1 MSYTYVV
8 AGHYQYKFP
17 VYLSS
22 LFIFISQTSSSGTRR
37 GDSPLSIAQLSITIH
52 LQFLRVFTG
61 TNSLITSKTWINE
74 LDSRRRSS
82 CVTPQQLLPSC
93 RFFAQGFV

>member
-8 AGHYQYKFP
+8 AGHYQYNFP

-22 LFIFISQTSSSGTRR
+22 LFIFISQTSSSGTSR

-52 LQFLRVFTG
+52 L
-61 TNSLITSKTWINE
+61 
-74 LDSRRRSS
+74 
-82 CVTPQQLLPSC
+82 
-93 RFFAQGFV
+93 